1 MRLPAMS
8 AGPVCSPRL
17 GVLIDL
23 AVLHDDDQVLGRIL
37 DQLDVGD
44 WIPVDQ
50 QQIGKCALQS
60 LLFSLNNASWLRF
73 LLSACR

>member
-1 MRLPAMS
+1 MMTTKF
-8 AGPVCSPRL
+8 
-17 GVLIDL
+17 L
-23 AVLHDDDQVLGRIL
+23 AEIL

-44 WIPVDQ
+44 WLPVDQ